1 MHSVFASPDRCRLKE
16 NFVRRTT
23 DTNRIVK
30 QLCHACLASVALAML
45 VTWSVDPCF
54 AQAVDSGL
62 PKDFGPPP
70 PTPKEFAIENPL
82 IKKDELS
89 AWNKKRIEFQDA
101 LSGKL
106 AGNAQKIIDEGFRI
120 NVHALSLVEHRDELT
135 SLRKKIIRYIDVVIP
150 AKNVATKQFA
160 SKTVIKHALPLLD
173 GNFLVRM
180 HAVQLIGELNVSPQV
195 PGIRPTPP
203 VAYVHGLPVLLD
215 VIHPPEGGVEQPEPV
230 RILAALGAR
239 HLLERGRHTLKI
251 NSKVPADAV
260 KRMLA
265 QLEGDGI
272 DWYHQRLIEAMV
284 HTALA
289 TVPNEQNQQEPLIVE
304 ALARILANPRR
315 SNQIRARAARLLGR
329 TPMPGGQQS
338 APIAYVIVKL
348 TQKIA
353 TEVNQKRLPVA
364 TALFQFNDIYLAFV
378 PEKKGESTT
387 DGRKV
392 AGLKSTLS
400 QQPIQ
405 AAYKDILPVVASL
418 FQQVQDTP
426 TGKPL
431 TARIN
436 PALISKLNDWPKPD
450 DMALSA
456 GRVSILLPMRKPKP
470 ATSKKALPQARRQG
484 NNANSAS

>member
-1 MHSVFASPDRCRLKE
+1 
-16 NFVRRTT
+16 
-23 DTNRIVK
+23 
-30 QLCHACLASVALAML
+30 
-45 VTWSVDPCF
+45 
-54 AQAVDSGL
+54 
-62 PKDFGPPP
+62 
-70 PTPKEFAIENPL
+70 
-82 IKKDELS
+82 
-89 AWNKKRIEFQDA
+89 
-101 LSGKL
+101 
-106 AGNAQKIIDEGFRI
+106 
-120 NVHALSLVEHRDELT
+120 
-135 SLRKKIIRYIDVVIP
+135 
-150 AKNVATKQFA
+150 
-160 SKTVIKHALPLLD
+160 
-173 GNFLVRM
+173 
-180 HAVQLIGELNVSPQV
+180 
-195 PGIRPTPP
+195 
-203 VAYVHGLPVLLD
+203 
-215 VIHPPEGGVEQPEPV
+215 
-230 RILAALGAR
+230 
-239 HLLERGRHTLKI
+239 
-251 NSKVPADAV
+251 
-260 KRMLA
+260 
-265 QLEGDGI
+265 
-272 DWYHQRLIEAMV
+272 
-284 HTALA
+284 
-289 TVPNEQNQQEPLIVE
+289 
-304 ALARILANPRR
+304 
-315 SNQIRARAARLLGR
+315 
-329 TPMPGGQQS
+329 MPGGQQS

-436 PALISKLNDWPKPD
+436 PALISKLNDWPKPA